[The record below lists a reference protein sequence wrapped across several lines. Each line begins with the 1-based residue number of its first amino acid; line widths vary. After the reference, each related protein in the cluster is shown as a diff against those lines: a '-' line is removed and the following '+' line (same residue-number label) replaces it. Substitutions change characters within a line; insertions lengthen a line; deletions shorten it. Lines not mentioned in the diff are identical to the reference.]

1 MPGGMRTYKANRMGK
16 QVTALIVVFLFCL
29 LYTVAIVAQDRSQR
43 SLAAQASSAKD
54 EINKLGF
61 GKRVNVKLKD
71 GKKASG
77 RITGFAHDHFVV
89 TDSKGAAS
97 AIAYEEVSRVA
108 KQKEKLG
115 VFDKP
120 WQGIMFTAAGVGTLV
135 VIAMD
140 VFN

>member
-1 MPGGMRTYKANRMGK
+1 MRTGK
-16 QVTALIVVFLFCL
+16 QVTATIVVFLFCL

-43 SLAAQASSAKD
+43 SLAADAASAKA
-54 EINKLGF
+54 EVNKLGF

-71 GKKASG
+71 GKKANG
-77 RITGFAHDHFVV
+77 RITGFAQDHFVV

-108 KQKEKLG
+108 KRKEKLG

-120 WQGIMFTAAGVGTLV
+120 WKGIMFTAAGVGTLV
-135 VIAMD
+135 VVAMD

>member
-1 MPGGMRTYKANRMGK
+1 MGK
-16 QVTALIVVFLFCL
+16 QVTATIVVFLFCL

-43 SLAAQASSAKD
+43 SLAADAASAKA
-54 EINKLGF
+54 EVNKLGF

-71 GKKASG
+71 GKKANG

-97 AIAYEEVSRVA
+97 AIAYAEVSRVA
-108 KQKEKLG
+108 RQKEKLA

-120 WQGIMFTAAGVGTLV
+120 WKGIMFTAAGVGTVV